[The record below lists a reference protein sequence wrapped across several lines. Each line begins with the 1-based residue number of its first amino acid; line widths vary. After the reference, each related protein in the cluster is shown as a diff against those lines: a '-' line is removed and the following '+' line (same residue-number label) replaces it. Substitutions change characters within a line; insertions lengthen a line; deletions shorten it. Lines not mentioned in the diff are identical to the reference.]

1 MSTYINM
8 VGHGGGGGG
17 GAGKGGRSREEGE
30 EQEGEGKAFG
40 AYAYTFL
47 ASPPL
52 QKILCSKTISDMS
65 VPLCLHITEVIPTC
79 HNMLHVERDSV
90 ARGRLSKLIDE
101 LESGTWLS

>member
-1 MSTYINM
+1 M
-8 VGHGGGGGG
+8 GEGG
-17 GAGKGGRSREEGE
+17 
-30 EQEGEGKAFG
+30 GEGKEGEAFG
-40 AYAYTFL
+40 AYAYSFL

-65 VPLCLHITEVIPTC
+65 VPLCLHITEVIPTR
-79 HNMLHVERDSV
+79 HNTLHVESVSV

>member
-8 VGHGGGGGG
+8 VGVG
-17 GAGKGGRSREEGE
+17 
-30 EQEGEGKAFG
+30 GEGGQGGEVEGIG
-40 AYAYTFL
+40 AYAYSFL

-52 QKILCSKTISDMS
+52 QKMLCSKTISDMS
-65 VPLCLHITEVIPTC
+65 VPLCLHITEVIPTH
-79 HNMLHVERDSV
+79 HNTLHVESVSV